1 MKKLFSVFVLV
12 ISTFSLSGCFISF
25 EESFDWRNVVSGQ
38 NFFYTDG
45 RLEYYIDFSY
55 SGESYDTGRVGDYDY
70 DDYSFKAEEEDVD
83 SYLVRFKSRGVYEE
97 DIFRIYEDGR
107 VYFSNLDIVWEP
119 WSTKEQRELLSTDNM
134 ILLKSTII

>member
-38 NFFYTDG
+38 TFFYTDG
-45 RLEYYIDFSY
+45 RSEYYIDFFY
-55 SGESYDTGRVGDYDY
+55 SGEYYERGEVRGSYES
-70 DDYSFKAEEEDVD
+70 YSFKAEEEDID

-134 ILLKSTII
+134 ILLKAQ

>member
-38 NFFYTDG
+38 TFFYTDG
-45 RLEYYIDFSY
+45 RSEYYVDFSY
-55 SGESYDTGRVGDYDY
+55 SGESYERGEVRGSYES
-70 DDYSFKAEEEDVD
+70 YSFEDEEEDID

-134 ILLKSTII
+134 ILLKAQ